1 MPLQLINHMVVFFL
15 VFMVL
20 SIRNLIEYIGFE
32 MFSCNS
38 TSLAYH
44 NIFANLAYLNRKFLK
59 VY

>member
-1 MPLQLINHMVVFFL
+1 MPLQLTNYMVVFFL

-20 SIRNLIEYIGFE
+20 SIRNLIEYNVLRCLVAIVP
-32 MFSCNS
+32 
-38 TSLAYH
+38 SLAYH